1 MAKAVDRSRAM
12 ISLEPDIGIPFVP
25 QTPYTD
31 LRIRAAAACAT
42 ALQLQEEGLDI
53 QGPTPADIGLAQ
65 RLSEDYATD
74 PSGVSQLMTAAKIGK
89 IPPPA
94 LVMASSILDQF
105 GHAVVENAVQLRHTV
120 TNKLIEETE
129 NPDGRIRLRALELL
143 GKISDVG
150 LFSDKTELTITHQT
164 TDDLRQQLRAR
175 LEKLVTPLDEATV
188 EGKFIDV
195 DSVLGQS
202 SPLPEAPAEEGKS
215 FDD

>member
-1 MAKAVDRSRAM
+1 M

-31 LRIRAAAACAT
+31 LRVRAAAACAT
-42 ALQLQEEGLDI
+42 ALQLQDEGLDI
-53 QGPTPADIGLAQ
+53 PDPTPADIGLAQ

-74 PSGVSQLMTAAKIGK
+74 PTGVSQMMTAAKIGK

-94 LVMASSILDQF
+94 LVMASNILDQF

-150 LFSDKTELTITHQT
+150 LFSDKSELTITHQT
-164 TDDLRQQLRAR
+164 TDDLRQQLKSR
-175 LEKLVTPLDEATV
+175 LEKLIIIPDEDVT
-188 EGKFIDV
+188 EGNLIDV
-195 DSVLGQS
+195 DDVLGQVDT
-202 SPLPEAPAEEGKS
+202 LPEVSPKENELLDVGG

>member
-1 MAKAVDRSRAM
+1 M
-12 ISLEPDIGIPFVP
+12 ISLEPDIGIPFAP
-25 QTPYTD
+25 QTSYTD
-31 LRIRAAAACAT
+31 LRVRAAAACAT

-53 QGPTPADIGLAQ
+53 PDPTPADIGFAQ

-74 PSGVSQLMTAAKIGK
+74 PTGVSQMMTAAKIGK

-94 LVMASSILDQF
+94 LVMASNILDQF

-150 LFSDKTELTITHQT
+150 LFSDKSELTITHQT
-164 TDDLRQQLRAR
+164 TDDLRQQLRSR
-175 LEKLVTPLDEATV
+175 LEKLIIIPDEDAT

-195 DSVLGQS
+195 DDVLGQVDT
-202 SPLPEAPAEEGKS
+202 LPEVPPEEGKLLDVGG